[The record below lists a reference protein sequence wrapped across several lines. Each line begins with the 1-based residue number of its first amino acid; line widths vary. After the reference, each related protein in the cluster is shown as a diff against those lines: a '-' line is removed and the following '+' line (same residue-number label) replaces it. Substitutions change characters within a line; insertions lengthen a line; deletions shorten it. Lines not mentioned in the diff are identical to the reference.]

1 MDCKKKLWLN
11 YVATQLTVKDKT
23 FGQLLSS
30 KSEQKK
36 TSKIIFN
43 ENLTKKNKKT
53 MVHRK
58 FGINKKSKLNFKSGS
73 ILILL
78 SKKSLGKKV
87 ILLNT
92 TESGLLVVTGPFSIN
107 GVSMRR
113 VNPKYT
119 VLSGAT
125 LNLEWDL
132 SNFSRNAF
140 THAIFGLNDEYF
152 TILKT
157 SKHKNSQFRNY
168 KYILSHRIRQNYIDK
183 FLIGLLKKDFFT
195 LAYLRTIKS
204 FLPIR

>member
-1 MDCKKKLWLN
+1 MDFKKRIWLN

-23 FGQLLSS
+23 FGHLLSLRS
-30 KSEQKK
+30 GQKK
-36 TSKIIFN
+36 NSKVIFN
-43 ENLTKKNKKT
+43 EKLTKKNKKSL
-53 MVHRK
+53 VYSK
-58 FGINKKSKLNFKSGS
+58 FGTNKKSKLNLNPGS

-113 VNPKYT
+113 VNQKYT

-125 LNLEWDL
+125 LNLEWGL
-132 SNFSRNAF
+132 LNSSRRSFSN
-140 THAIFGLNDEYF
+140 AIFDLNDEYF
-152 TILKT
+152 SILKT
-157 SKHKNSQFRNY
+157 SKNKNSQFKNY
-168 KYILSHRIRQNYIDK
+168 KYIVSHRLRQNYIDK

-195 LAYLRTIKS
+195 LAYLKTTKS
-204 FLPIR
+204 FLQTK